1 MLLPDI
7 THYIISIIGTFLSYH
22 FSTTL
27 TIAPSSTLQIQ
38 WPFISF
44 GIPLDQPSDS
54 SHSRAPSQQI
64 VPLRP
69 KRAPAPALLQKFAGW
84 FEINEPRVLNCTAM
98 KSMASP
104 NCCAH
109 LGRLARPDFG
119 TCQVDD
125 SSENRVPSKSNRFV
139 IIIPMER
146 AIFGR
151 PIPRGFPEPCNLV
164 HLKYGKTKRRISW

>member
-1 MLLPDI
+1 MIKLCCFLTLP
-7 THYIISIIGTFLSYH
+7 ISIIGIF
-22 FSTTL
+22 FV
-27 TIAPSSTLQIQ
+27 
-38 WPFISF
+38 ISF
-44 GIPLDQPSDS
+44 FYNINHCSFINVTNPMAIHILRNPDQPSDS
-54 SHSRAPSQQI
+54 HSHRAPSQLI
-64 VPLRP
+64 IPLRP

-125 SSENRVPSKSNRFV
+125 SSENRVPSKSSRFV

-146 AIFGR
+146 AIFGW